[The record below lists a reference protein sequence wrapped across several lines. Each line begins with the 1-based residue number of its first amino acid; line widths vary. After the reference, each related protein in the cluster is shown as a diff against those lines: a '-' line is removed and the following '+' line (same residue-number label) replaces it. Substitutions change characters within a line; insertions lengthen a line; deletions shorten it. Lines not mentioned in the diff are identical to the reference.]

1 MPSNEKH
8 ERQLLASGARTATT
22 TAAIPL
28 VQGKGLI
35 LFVDIT
41 ARAAA
46 TTVTPK
52 LTMYVAG
59 VTDGAD
65 IWTANTALNSGNT
78 TVAYC
83 FYPGAEDTDAD
94 YTEEVNMALP
104 VNLLLT
110 MTHSDGNSVTY
121 SVHMVELP

>member
-8 ERQLLASGARTATT
+8 ERRLLASAARTATM

-35 LFVDIT
+35 LFVDVT
-41 ARAAA
+41 ARAVS

-65 IWTANTALNSGNT
+65 IWTGAAIDSADT
-78 TVAYC
+78 TLAYC

-104 VNLLLT
+104 VNVLLT
-110 MTHSDGNSVTY
+110 MTHSDDDSVTY